1 MRKNKILILSFSIL
15 ILISCKTVYIS
26 PSLPSYEPIRPERP
40 TLENVNEEVP
50 LTAVKN
56 TIRLMTYAEQLE
68 AYADGWENFYTE
80 LITT

>member
-1 MRKNKILILSFSIL
+1 MRKNKILILSSSIL

-26 PSLPSYEPIRPERP
+26 PSLPNYEPMRPERP

-68 AYADGWENFYTE
+68 AYADGWENFYME
-80 LITT
+80 LRTT